1 MPHSKGFRHKSRGL
15 QKDSHHAHG
24 LTNILTPY
32 AVNDEV
38 VIDIDSSQVKG
49 MPHRRFQGK
58 VGVVTEIRPRSLVI
72 KLPIGN
78 KMKTI
83 SPRLEHIRP
92 HKGSSGSVKKTTT
105 AETKTKTERKTE
117 ASKAKTKTTAKP
129 EAKPKVKAKAPRAS
143 KE

>member
-1 MPHSKGFRHKSRGL
+1 MPHSKGFRRKSRGL
-15 QKDSHHAHG
+15 QKYSHHAHG
-24 LTNILTPY
+24 LSNILTEY
-32 AVNDEV
+32 SVNDEV

-72 KLPIGN
+72 RLPIGN

-92 HKGSSGSVKKTTT
+92 HRGSSGSVEKTAT
-105 AETKTKTERKTE
+105 ETKTKTESKTKT
-117 ASKAKTKTTAKP
+117 STAKTKTA
-129 EAKPKVKAKAPRAS
+129 AKPKPKPKAKAPRAS